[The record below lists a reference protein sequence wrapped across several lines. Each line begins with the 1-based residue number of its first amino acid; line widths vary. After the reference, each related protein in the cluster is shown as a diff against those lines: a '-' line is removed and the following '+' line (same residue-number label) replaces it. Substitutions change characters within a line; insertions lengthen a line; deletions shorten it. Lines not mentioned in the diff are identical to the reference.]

1 MTNHIRKIR
10 TSSLV
15 GLYCSMAL
23 VAAVVALNYF
33 SHWRVTGVS
42 LAMQRSMLV
51 CGTVLAVLVTA
62 VALLT
67 IRRFTPKI
75 RQLDDTERKLKL
87 YAGNMARLYYSV
99 LATVIIECVFVIVS
113 GNTILIMVT
122 LLLVMMLFLAYPN
135 MYKIKVDL
143 GLDDDTM
150 KQLFG
155 DKYISEKKEWDEHP
169 IACVE
174 LGKDEPESDDEE
186 EKADEEETKE
196 CQQ

>member
-1 MTNHIRKIR
+1 MKKYVHRIRAA
-10 TSSLV
+10 SLV

-23 VAAVVALNYF
+23 VTAVIALNYF
-33 SHWRVTGVS
+33 SKWRVYGIGEA
-42 LAMQRSMLV
+42 LQQSMLI

-75 RQLDDTERKLKL
+75 RQLDDTERKLQL
-87 YAGNMARLYYSV
+87 YSGNIARLYYSV
-99 LATVIIECVFVIVS
+99 LATVAIECAFVILS
-113 GNTILIMVT
+113 GNNVLIMVT

-143 GLDDDTM
+143 GLDDEIM

-155 DKYISEKKEWDEHP
+155 DKYISEKNEWDERP

-174 LGKDEPESDDEE
+174 LGKDEPENEESDIKDD
-186 EKADEEETKE
+186 KTT
-196 CQQ
+196 QSNI